1 MNWEALGAL
10 AEIVGA
16 AAVVITLLYL
26 AIQARHSNR
35 QTEIDSLRH
44 TCDSSNELISTFSSS
59 VETASILNRGRG
71 NPSRALILTKN

>member
-10 AEIVGA
+10 AEIVAA

-26 AIQARHSNR
+26 AIQVRHSNR

-44 TCDSSNELISTFSSS
+44 T
-59 VETASILNRGRG
+59 
-71 NPSRALILTKN
+71 